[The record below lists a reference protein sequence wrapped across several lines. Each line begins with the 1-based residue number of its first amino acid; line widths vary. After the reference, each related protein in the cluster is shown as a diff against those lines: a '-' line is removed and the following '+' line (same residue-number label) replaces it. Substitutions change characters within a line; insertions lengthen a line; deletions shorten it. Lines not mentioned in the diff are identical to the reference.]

1 MRTTFTATVIATAL
15 AWGSGAALAE
25 TVQLTPTADTTLI
38 AVSPDNNLG
47 GKSFFNAG
55 TTQNFTKNRGLILF
69 DPLSIVP
76 AGAVIQSV
84 SVKFEVL
91 GQPVDGY
98 APGMFGLHRMNVSW
112 GEGDKNPSTQV
123 GLGLPA
129 TMGEATW
136 NNRFHGQ
143 SLPWSQPGGEA
154 GVDFV
159 AQASSS
165 QIVYDVGNSPYIFDS
180 TSALVSDV
188 QYWLDNPGQNYG
200 WMLKL
205 ADESVDFT
213 SRRFGA
219 SEGPDAAILSIQYAM
234 VPEPGTLWLLG
245 TGSMALLTWRSKRA
259 RKLNTVVVE

>member
-1 MRTTFTATVIATAL
+1 MSPILKSTAL
-15 AWGSGAALAE
+15 ALAVGFSAQIGRAD
-25 TVQLTPTADTTLI
+25 TVQLAPTADTTLI

-47 GKSFFNAG
+47 GKSYFNAG

-69 DPLSIVP
+69 DPLSVIP

-84 SVKFEVL
+84 TVQFEVL

-98 APGMFGLHRMNVSW
+98 AAGTFGLHRMLASW

-129 TMGEATW
+129 SVGEATW
-136 NNRFHGQ
+136 NSRFHGQ
-143 SLPWSQPGGEA
+143 DMPWSQPGGEA

-159 AQASSS
+159 AQASASEV
-165 QIVYDVGNSPYIFDS
+165 IYDVGSSPYIFGSSSD
-180 TSALVSDV
+180 LVADV
-188 QYWLDNPGQNYG
+188 QYWVDHPDQNYG

-213 SRRFGA
+213 ARRFGA
-219 SEGPDAAILSIQYAM
+219 SEGPDSAILTVQFAM
-234 VPEPGTLWLLG
+234 VPEPGTMLLMG
-245 TGSMALLTWRSKRA
+245 LGGAAICLR
-259 RKLNTVVVE
+259 RKQRRR

>member
-1 MRTTFTATVIATAL
+1 MRKAFTATLGALSL
-15 AWGSGAALAE
+15 AWGIGAARAE

-76 AGAVIQSV
+76 AGATIQSV

-136 NNRFHGQ
+136 NSRFHGM

-159 AQASSS
+159 AQASVS

-219 SEGPDAAILSIQYAM
+219 SEGPDAAILTIQYAM
-234 VPEPGTLWLLG
+234 VPEPGTMLLAGLGGAAIWL
-245 TGSMALLTWRSKRA
+245 R
-259 RKLNTVVVE
+259 RKQRRC